1 MTAWHIPDAQ
11 LSAWIDGTASMAA
24 AASVEQHLVSCDTC
38 RRAVA
43 TAAAPS
49 VTTDLDTVWLGIRDA
64 IEAPALN
71 TLGRV
76 LRRCGMNESDAILLS
91 SAPALTGA
99 WLTGVA
105 LVALFT
111 ALATTASPGRGLALF
126 LIIAPLL
133 PVAGVAA
140 AYGADV
146 DPTHELTLSAPYSK
160 LRLLMLRTA
169 AVVLT
174 CVPLTVLAA
183 VPIKGPWWVAVAWLV
198 PAAAFVA
205 LTLAATTFMPP
216 VYAATG
222 IALGWIAL
230 TLPALIDR
238 SPLRVL
244 DQELLV
250 VYLVVTAGA
259 ALVFAMRSRHLAT
272 DWSIG

>member
-1 MTAWHIPDAQ
+1 MTAWHVPEPQ
-11 LSAWIDGTASMAA
+11 LRAWMDGTASMAA
-24 AASVEQHLVSCDTC
+24 AASVEQHLVSCDAC
-38 RRAVA
+38 RHAVA
-43 TAAAPS
+43 LAAAP
-49 VTTDLDTVWLGIRDA
+49 VLTGDLDTAWIGIRDA

-71 TLGRV
+71 TLGRA

-99 WLTGVA
+99 WLTGVT

-111 ALATTASPGRGLALF
+111 ALATTASPGRGLAMF
-126 LIIAPLL
+126 LVLAPLL

-160 LRLLMLRTA
+160 LRLLMLRTG

-183 VPIKGPWWVAVAWLV
+183 VPLKGPWWVAVAWLL
-198 PAAAFVA
+198 PASAFVA

-222 IALGWIAL
+222 IALAWFSL
-230 TLPALIDR
+230 TLPALISG

-244 DQELLV
+244 DQGLLV
-250 VYLVVTAGA
+250 AYVVVTAGA
-259 ALVFAMRSRHLAT
+259 ALVFAVRTRHLAT

>member
-1 MTAWHIPDAQ
+1 MTAWHVPDDQ
-11 LSAWIDGTASMAA
+11 LRAWVEGTASMAS
-24 AASVEQHLVSCDTC
+24 AASVEQHLMNCTAC
-38 RRAVA
+38 QRAVA
-43 TAAAPS
+43 ESAGPVLTE
-49 VTTDLDTVWLGIRDA
+49 DLEAGWLGIRDA
-64 IEAPALN
+64 IEAPTLN
-71 TLGRV
+71 ALGRA

-111 ALATTASPGRGLALF
+111 MLATTASPGRGLAMF
-126 LIIAPLL
+126 LVLAPLL
-133 PVAGVAA
+133 PVAGVAG

-160 LRLLMLRTA
+160 LRLLMLRTG

-183 VPIKGPWWVAVAWLV
+183 VPLKGPWWVAVGWLV

-205 LTLAATTFMPP
+205 LTLAATTYVPP

-222 IALGWIAL
+222 IALGWISL
-230 TLPALIDR
+230 TLPAVISG

-250 VYLVVTAGA
+250 VYIIVTAGA
-259 ALVFAMRSRHLAT
+259 ALVFALRSRHLAT

>member
-1 MTAWHIPDAQ
+1 MTQWHVPEQQ
-11 LSAWIDGTASMAA
+11 LRAWIDGTASMAA
-24 AASVEQHLVSCDTC
+24 AASVEQHVVSCEAC

-43 TAAAPS
+43 VSAGPVDTG
-49 VTTDLDTVWLGIRDA
+49 DLDVAWIGIRDA
-64 IEAPALN
+64 IEAPPLN
-71 TLGRV
+71 ALGRG
-76 LRRCGMNESDAILLS
+76 LRRSGVRESDAILLS

-99 WLTGVA
+99 WITGVA

-111 ALATTASPGRGLALF
+111 ALATTASPGRGLAMF
-126 LIIAPLL
+126 LILAPLL

-146 DPTHELTLSAPYSK
+146 DPTYELTLSSPYSK
-160 LRLLMLRTA
+160 LRLLLLRTA

-174 CVPLTVLAA
+174 CVPITVLAA
-183 VPIKGPWWVAVAWLV
+183 IPLKGPWWVAVAWLV

-205 LTLAATTFMPP
+205 VTLAMTTFVPP

-230 TLPALIDR
+230 TLPALISG

-250 VYLVVTAGA
+250 VYVMVTAGA
-259 ALVFAMRSRHLAT
+259 ALVFAVRSRHLAT